1 MRVDGDICSGMIGAM
16 KRILLALSPA
26 LLVAALWIF
35 ATQNVSRFPDPMAIH
50 WGLTGAPDG
59 FASFESQ
66 LVLTT
71 AVLGLVGAL
80 WAGVV
85 FLNRIPK
92 TVKVLFLAIV
102 GSIWLLL
109 FFLFVYTF
117 AIQLDLEDARQANLS
132 IAVLLAILIFPL
144 ALVPWVLAKPKIE
157 VGERFK
163 VRYWGIPL
171 LNLTYSEILSAAVG
185 SVRASDFG
193 GWGIRYAN
201 RTTAFMPSS
210 GLALELHL
218 QAGERILIRSDQAES
233 LVREIEKTKG
243 SR

>member
-1 MRVDGDICSGMIGAM
+1 MN
-16 KRILLALSPA
+16 RIPLALSPVA
-26 LLVAALWIF
+26 LVAALWIF
-35 ATQNVSRFPDPMAIH
+35 GTQNISRFPDPMAIH

-71 AVLGLVGAL
+71 AVLGLVGVL

-85 FLNRIPK
+85 FLNRIPR

-132 IAVLLAILIFPL
+132 IVLLLATLIFPL

-163 VRYWGIPL
+163 LRYWGIPL
-171 LNLTYSEILSAAVG
+171 LNLNYSEILSAGVG
-185 SVRASDFG
+185 SVRARDFG
-193 GWGIRYAN
+193 GWGIRFAN

-233 LVREIEKTKG
+233 LVREIEQAKG
-243 SR
+243 RG

>member
-1 MRVDGDICSGMIGAM
+1 M
-16 KRILLALSPA
+16 KRILLALSPVA
-26 LLVAALWIF
+26 LVAALWIF
-35 ATQNVSRFPDPMAIH
+35 ATQNISRFPDPMAIH
-50 WGLTGAPDG
+50 WGITGAPDG

-71 AVLGLVGAL
+71 AVLGLVGVL

-85 FLNRIPK
+85 FLNRIPR
-92 TVKVLFLAIV
+92 TLKVLFLAIV

-132 IAVLLAILIFPL
+132 IVVLLATLIFPL

-157 VGERFK
+157 VGEQFK

-171 LNLTYSEILSAAVG
+171 LNLNYSEILSAGVG
-185 SVRASDFG
+185 SVRARDFG
-193 GWGIRYAN
+193 GWGIRFAN

-233 LVREIEKTKG
+233 LVREIEQAKG

>member
-1 MRVDGDICSGMIGAM
+1 M
-16 KRILLALSPA
+16 KRILLALSPVA
-26 LLVAALWIF
+26 LVAALWIF
-35 ATQNVSRFPDPMAIH
+35 ATQNISRFPDPMAIH
-50 WGLTGAPDG
+50 WGITGAPDG

-71 AVLGLVGAL
+71 AVLGLVGML

-85 FLNRIPK
+85 FLNRIPR

-132 IAVLLAILIFPL
+132 IVVLLATLIFPL

-157 VGERFK
+157 VGEQFK

-171 LNLTYSEILSAAVG
+171 LNLNYSEILSAGVG
-185 SVRASDFG
+185 SVRARDFG
-193 GWGIRYAN
+193 GWGIRFAN

-233 LVREIEKTKG
+233 LVREIEQAKG
-243 SR
+243 RG

>member
-16 KRILLALSPA
+16 KRILLALSPV

-35 ATQNVSRFPDPMAIH
+35 ATQNISRFPDPVAIH

-80 WAGVV
+80 WAGVG

-132 IAVLLAILIFPL
+132 IAVLLSILIFPL

-171 LNLTYSEILSAAVG
+171 LNLHYSEILSAAVV

-233 LVREIEKTKG
+233 LVREIDKSKG